1 MMMKIGA
8 IAVVV
13 VGAVVVV
20 ITCGGP
26 GDFFQYLRMRMWLRI
41 FLPSR
46 VKPQMVEILRY

>member
-26 GDFFQYLRMRMWLRI
+26 GDFFNICGCGCGCGYFCHQELNRRWLK
-41 FLPSR
+41 F
-46 VKPQMVEILRY
+46 